1 MDLAKITNEYIK
13 ELQSQMKDYVIV
25 LLKITAKRSEPGA
38 NDIILEHARR
48 NLALRED
55 GLASIICPVFS
66 DPHFGGLYIF
76 NTDVDQA
83 NKIMEDDPAV
93 KAGIF
98 QYDVYSCK
106 GIPGDSLQ
114 NK

>member
-13 ELQSQMKDYVIV
+13 EFQSRMKDYSIV
-25 LLKITAKRSEPGA
+25 LLKLTARRNEPGA

-66 DPHFGGLYIF
+66 DPGFGGLYIF
-76 NTDVDQA
+76 NTDVDEA
-83 NKIMEDDPAV
+83 GKIMEDDPAV

-98 QYDVYSCK
+98 QYEVYSCRS
-106 GIPGDSLQ
+106 IPGDSLPD
-114 NK
+114 N